1 MDLVWNRYLAESL
14 KNCTREKYGVGVLRK
29 VTGHYLIPT
38 NLITFL
44 RCSENKAWLFP
55 YLSNVVVKE
64 MQDKV
69 VVSTVNENVVI
80 NGAGIEIW
88 SLMSCNMEEAD
99 ERVFVHVKYA
109 LREHARIMINTVDS
123 DVVVIA
129 IANFYQL
136 VPLNEL
142 WVEFGA

>member
-1 MDLVWNRYLAESL
+1 
-14 KNCTREKYGVGVLRK
+14 
-29 VTGHYLIPT
+29 
-38 NLITFL
+38 
-44 RCSENKAWLFP
+44 
-55 YLSNVVVKE
+55 
-64 MQDKV
+64 
-69 VVSTVNENVVI
+69 
-80 NGAGIEIW
+80 
-88 SLMSCNMEEAD
+88 MEEAD
-99 ERVFVHVKYA
+99 ERVFVHVKYT